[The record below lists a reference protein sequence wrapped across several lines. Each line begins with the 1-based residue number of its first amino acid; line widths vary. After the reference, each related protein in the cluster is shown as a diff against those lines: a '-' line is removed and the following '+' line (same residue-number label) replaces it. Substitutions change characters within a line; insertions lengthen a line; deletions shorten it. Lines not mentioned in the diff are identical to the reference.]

1 MLKENKISERR
12 YLFKKDMSYLENEES
27 PPNILETLRPYN
39 LFPVFLMRQ
48 ELQTELGTGC
58 AVSKFKH
65 IQLKKIPISN
75 CIFSNSQL
83 ISLLT
88 HTV

>member
-12 YLFKKDMSYLENEES
+12 YLFKKDMSYLENGES

-39 LFPVFLMRQ
+39 LLPVFLMRQ

-58 AVSKFKH
+58 VVSKF
-65 IQLKKIPISN
+65 
-75 CIFSNSQL
+75 
-83 ISLLT
+83 
-88 HTV
+88 

>member
-27 PPNILETLRPYN
+27 PPNILETLRLYN
-39 LFPVFLMRQ
+39 LLPVLLMRQ

-58 AVSKFKH
+58 VVSKF
-65 IQLKKIPISN
+65 
-75 CIFSNSQL
+75 
-83 ISLLT
+83 
-88 HTV
+88 